1 VPPASTST
9 ASTSRLLITKKAR
22 AAAAKAGSDTRAG
35 PGGAPGAPGSPP
47 ASPYTTPAAPRAMAS
62 WAELNRT
69 LRAALPPSRSARAEQ
84 APRATTPAGV
94 PQPST
99 RAKANGWDMVV
110 ESRVPGRPSSSG
122 ISSAART
129 RAASSST
136 GPGSW
141 PAARAAPGATTTSS
155 AKPAVVTVAV

>member
-1 VPPASTST
+1 
-9 ASTSRLLITKKAR
+9 
-22 AAAAKAGSDTRAG
+22 
-35 PGGAPGAPGSPP
+35 
-47 ASPYTTPAAPRAMAS
+47 MAS
-62 WAELNRT
+62 WAELNST
-69 LRAALPPSRSARAEQ
+69 LRAALPASRSARAEQ

-122 ISSAART
+122 ISSAAST

-136 GPGSW
+136 GPGSR
-141 PAARAAPGATTTSS
+141 PATRAAAGTASTSQ
-155 AKPAVVTVAV
+155 ANPTVVTMAV